1 VERGAG
7 ARVDRA
13 LVVLA
18 AQRERGGG
26 AAHVR
31 PGEDRRERSAVSVQR
46 EQAVPEDGD
55 AHRGDVARAA
65 ARAGQAAIE
74 RARDRLH
81 QRAGMKLD
89 AAVGGRSGLVG
100 HVAFRARLRAA
111 RRVEDTGAGGAGAD
125 VERHHEHVR

>member
-1 VERGAG
+1 MERGAG

-26 AAHVR
+26 AARVG
-31 PGEDRRERSAVSVQR
+31 PGDDRRERSAVSVQR

-55 AHRGDVARAA
+55 AHRGDVARAG

-74 RARDRLH
+74 RARDRFH
-81 QRAGMKLD
+81 EGAGMKLD
-89 AAVGGRSGLVG
+89 AAVG
-100 HVAFRARLRAA
+100 
-111 RRVEDTGAGGAGAD
+111 
-125 VERHHEHVR
+125 